1 MAHLNLGHALEQVG
15 RSSEAVEVYRECA
28 SLDGNGLKDPK
39 THEAT
44 KISALFH
51 LGRLNADQGRFHE
64 AAVIYREAIDK
75 MPDYYQAQVS
85 HRTIL
90 KNYKVC
96 NLLVLGTPRVAYLR
110 IFQVVIIN

>member
-1 MAHLNLGHALEQVG
+1 LNKLISVSVAHLNLGHALEQVG
-15 RSSEAVEVYRECA
+15 RSLEAVEVYRECA
-28 SLDGNGLKDPK
+28 SLDGTGLKDPK

-64 AAVIYREAIDK
+64 AAAIYREAINK

-85 HRTIL
+85 
-90 KNYKVC
+90 
-96 NLLVLGTPRVAYLR
+96 
-110 IFQVVIIN
+110 